1 MRLSRYEQETVITYN
16 NEEKTA
22 TVYTCDKSLISKL
35 DEMARK
41 DSTIIET
48 KRDEYSKTYELPKRY
63 IKVKIP
69 RQLSEEQRKTLAERA
84 RKNFGGKNESYTYSG
99 NA

>member
-1 MRLSRYEQETVITYN
+1 MTLSRYEQETTISYN

-22 TVYTCDKSLISKL
+22 IIYTCDKSLIRKL

-48 KRDEYSKTYELPKRY
+48 TRDEYSKTYELPKRY

-69 RQLSEEQRKTLAERA
+69 RQLSEEQRQKLAERA
-84 RKNFGGKNESYTYSG
+84 KRNFGGKNDG
-99 NA
+99 

>member
-1 MRLSRYEQETVITYN
+1 MTLSRYEQETTISYN

-22 TVYTCDKSLISKL
+22 IIYTGDKSLIRKL

-48 KRDEYSKTYELPKRY
+48 TRDEYSKTYELPKRY
-63 IKVKIP
+63 IKVKIH
-69 RQLSEEQRKTLAERA
+69 RQLSEEQRQKLAERA
-84 RKNFGGKNESYTYSG
+84 KRNFGGKNDG
-99 NA
+99 

>member
-1 MRLSRYEQETVITYN
+1 MTLSRYEQETTISYN

-22 TVYTCDKSLISKL
+22 IIYTCDKSLIRKL

-48 KRDEYSKTYELPKRY
+48 TRDEYSKTHELPKRY

-69 RQLSEEQRKTLAERA
+69 RQLSEEQRQKLAERA
-84 RKNFGGKNESYTYSG
+84 KRNFGGKNDG
-99 NA
+99 

>member
-1 MRLSRYEQETVITYN
+1 MTLSRYEQETTISYN

-22 TVYTCDKSLISKL
+22 IIYTCDKSLIRKL

-48 KRDEYSKTYELPKRY
+48 TRDEYSKTYPL
-63 IKVKIP
+63 
-69 RQLSEEQRKTLAERA
+69 RKQGGVINEAE
-84 RKNFGGKNESYTYSG
+84 
-99 NA
+99 

>member
-1 MRLSRYEQETVITYN
+1 MRYEQETIISYN

-22 TVYTCDKSLISKL
+22 TVYTCDKSLIRKL

-48 KRDEYSKTYELPKRY
+48 TRDEYSKTYKLPKRY

-69 RQLSEEQRKTLAERA
+69 RQLSEEQRQKLAERA
-84 RKNFGGKNESYTYSG
+84 KRNFGGKNDG
-99 NA
+99 